1 MTTLKDIAE
10 LAGVSTATVSLAL
23 NDGKVREKTRQ
34 RVLAIARRLNYVPN
48 RVGRM
53 LHTGRAR
60 TICLLFM
67 TSPRHADIVH
77 HTSLF
82 YYLIE
87 GVLAIADQPK
97 YSLRLEVKSHEDPDL
112 LLFFDQVVGDRS
124 LDGII
129 IVPQFL
135 TDYPFLHTLQTNSF
149 PNVIFRPARF
159 GADVNYVDIE
169 NAEGG
174 RLVANLF
181 RRLGHS
187 KIAMINGP
195 DTHVDAIERERGFME
210 GLSSAGID
218 KLTRRNGDFLIQ
230 SGFSAM
236 KTILEELK
244 PDAVFCANDYMAA
257 GAIKFLCETGLRV
270 PEDVSVVG
278 YDNND
283 ICEGIIPSLTTV
295 DHRLEELGQCLAQGL
310 LALIEGEVSNVR
322 KSIVPRLV
330 ERRSHA
336 VGRPTR
342 KRLEY
347 R

>member
-1 MTTLKDIAE
+1 MTTLKDIAG
-10 LAGVSTATVSLAL
+10 LAGVSTATASLAL
-23 NDGKVREKTRQ
+23 NDGKVSEATRQ
-34 RVLAIARRLNYVPN
+34 RVRAIAQRLKYVPN

-53 LHTGRAR
+53 LHTGRAK

-87 GVLAIADQPK
+87 GVLAIADQSK

-112 LLFFDQVVGDRS
+112 ATFFAQVVGDRS

-135 TDYPFLHTLQTNSF
+135 TDCPFLQTFQAENF
-149 PNVIFRPARF
+149 PYVMFRPARF
-159 GADVNYVDIE
+159 GADINYVDIE

-174 RLVANLF
+174 RLVAELF
-181 RRLGHS
+181 ARLGHR

-195 DTHVDAIERERGFME
+195 ETHVDAIERERGFTE
-210 GLSSAGID
+210 GLSAAGID
-218 KLTRRNGDFLIQ
+218 KVIRQNGDFLIQ
-230 SGFSAM
+230 SGSSAM
-236 KTILEELK
+236 KKILEELR

-257 GAIKFLCETGLRV
+257 GAIKFLWESGLRV
-270 PEDVSVVG
+270 PQDISVVG

-283 ICEGIIPSLTTV
+283 ICEGIFPSLTTV

-310 LALIEGEVSNVR
+310 LALIEGATPNIR
-322 KSIVPRLV
+322 KTIVPRLI
-330 ERRSHA
+330 ERGSHA
-336 VGRPTR
+336 AKG
-342 KRLEY
+342 
-347 R
+347 

>member
-23 NDGKVREKTRQ
+23 NDGKVSEKTRQ

-87 GVLAIADQPK
+87 GVLAIADHAK

-135 TDYPFLHTLQTNSF
+135 TDYPFLHTLQTKSF
-149 PNVIFRPARF
+149 PYVMFRPARF
-159 GADVNYVDIE
+159 GAEVNYVDIE

-174 RLVANLF
+174 RLVAHLF
-181 RRLGHS
+181 ARLGHS

-195 DTHVDAIERERGFME
+195 QTHVDAIERERGFME

-257 GAIKFLCETGLRV
+257 GAIKFLWEAGLRV
-270 PEDVSVVG
+270 PEDISVVG

-283 ICEGIIPSLTTV
+283 ICEGIVPSLTTI
-295 DHRLEELGQCLAQGL
+295 DHRLEELGQCLAKGL
-310 LALIEGEVSNVR
+310 LALIEGTVPNVR
-322 KSIVPRLV
+322 KAILPRLI
-330 ERRSHA
+330 ERQSHA
-336 VGRPTR
+336 ARVAKSSHPV
-342 KRLEY
+342 
-347 R
+347 

>member
-1 MTTLKDIAE
+1 MTTLKDIAG
-10 LAGVSTATVSLAL
+10 LAGVSTATASLAL
-23 NDGKVREKTRQ
+23 NDGKVSEATRQ
-34 RVLAIARRLNYVPN
+34 RVRAIAQRLKYVPN

-53 LHTGRAR
+53 LHTGRAK

-87 GVLAIADQPK
+87 GVLAIADRSK

-112 LLFFDQVVGDRS
+112 ATFFAQVVGDRS

-135 TDYPFLHTLQTNSF
+135 TDCPFLQTFQAENF
-149 PNVIFRPARF
+149 PYVMFRPARF
-159 GADVNYVDIE
+159 GADINYVDIE

-174 RLVANLF
+174 RLVAELF
-181 RRLGHS
+181 ARLGHR

-195 DTHVDAIERERGFME
+195 ETHVDAIERERGFTE
-210 GLSSAGID
+210 GLATAGID
-218 KLTRRNGDFLIQ
+218 QVIRQNGDFLIQ

-236 KTILEELK
+236 KKILEDLRPE
-244 PDAVFCANDYMAA
+244 AVFCANDYMAA
-257 GAIKFLCETGLRV
+257 GAIKFLWESGLRV
-270 PEDVSVVG
+270 PQDISVVG

-283 ICEGIIPSLTTV
+283 ICEGIFPSLTTV

-310 LALIEGEVSNVR
+310 LALIEGTAPNIR
-322 KSIVPRLV
+322 KTIVPRLI
-330 ERRSHA
+330 ERGSHA
-336 VGRPTR
+336 AKG
-342 KRLEY
+342 
-347 R
+347 

>member
-1 MTTLKDIAE
+1 
-10 LAGVSTATVSLAL
+10 
-23 NDGKVREKTRQ
+23 
-34 RVLAIARRLNYVPN
+34 
-48 RVGRM
+48 
-53 LHTGRAR
+53 
-60 TICLLFM
+60 
-67 TSPRHADIVH
+67 
-77 HTSLF
+77 
-82 YYLIE
+82 
-87 GVLAIADQPK
+87 
-97 YSLRLEVKSHEDPDL
+97 
-112 LLFFDQVVGDRS
+112 
-124 LDGII
+124 
-129 IVPQFL
+129 
-135 TDYPFLHTLQTNSF
+135 
-149 PNVIFRPARF
+149 
-159 GADVNYVDIE
+159 
-169 NAEGG
+169 
-174 RLVANLF
+174 
-181 RRLGHS
+181 
-187 KIAMINGP
+187 MINGP
-195 DTHVDAIERERGFME
+195 ETHLDAIEREHGFIE
-210 GLSSAGID
+210 GLSSAGIY
-218 KLTRRNGDFLIQ
+218 KLIRRNGDFLIQ

-236 KTILEELK
+236 ITILKELK

-310 LALIEGEVSNVR
+310 LALIEGEVPIVR

>member
-1 MTTLKDIAE
+1 MTTLKDVAG
-10 LAGVSTATVSLAL
+10 LAGVSTATASLAL
-23 NDGKVREKTRQ
+23 NDGRVSEETRQ
-34 RVLAIARRLNYVPN
+34 RVLAVARRLNYVPN
-48 RVGRM
+48 RIGRM
-53 LHTGRAR
+53 LHTGRAK

-67 TSPRHADIVH
+67 TSPSHADIVH
-77 HTSLF
+77 HTSLY

-87 GVLAIADQPK
+87 GVLAIADRAK

-135 TDYPFLHTLQTNSF
+135 TDYPFLHTLQTRSF
-149 PNVIFRPARF
+149 PYVMFRPARF
-159 GADVNYVDIE
+159 GTDVNYVDIE

-174 RLVANLF
+174 RLVAHLF
-181 RRLGHS
+181 ARLGHT

-195 DTHVDAIERERGFME
+195 ETHVDAIERERGFME
-210 GLSSAGID
+210 GLSSAGIH
-218 KLTRRNGDFLIQ
+218 LLVRRHGDFLIQ

-236 KTILEELK
+236 KNILAELK

-257 GAIKFLCETGLRV
+257 GAIKFLWEAGLRV
-270 PEDVSVVG
+270 PQEISVVG

-295 DHRLEELGQCLAQGL
+295 DHRLEELGQCLTRGL
-310 LALIEGEVSNVR
+310 LDLIEGTVPNIR
-322 KSIVPRLV
+322 KSIVPRLI
-330 ERRSHA
+330 ERQSHRA
-336 VGRPTR
+336 AAGVLSV
-342 KRLEY
+342 K
-347 R
+347 

>member
-1 MTTLKDIAE
+1 MTTLKDIAG
-10 LAGVSTATVSLAL
+10 LAGVSTATASLAL
-23 NDGKVREKTRQ
+23 NDGKVSEATRQ
-34 RVLAIARRLNYVPN
+34 RVRAIAQRLKCVPN

-53 LHTGRAR
+53 LHTGRAK

-87 GVLAIADQPK
+87 GVLAIADRSK

-112 LLFFDQVVGDRS
+112 ATFFAQVVGDRS

-135 TDYPFLHTLQTNSF
+135 TDCPFLQTFQAENF
-149 PNVIFRPARF
+149 PYVMFRPARF
-159 GADVNYVDIE
+159 GADINYVDIE

-174 RLVANLF
+174 RLVAELF
-181 RRLGHS
+181 ARLGHR

-195 DTHVDAIERERGFME
+195 ETHVDAIERERGFTE
-210 GLSSAGID
+210 GLATAGID
-218 KLTRRNGDFLIQ
+218 QVIRQNGDFLIQ

-236 KTILEELK
+236 KKILEDLRPE
-244 PDAVFCANDYMAA
+244 AVFCANDYMAA
-257 GAIKFLCETGLRV
+257 GAIKFLWESGLRV
-270 PEDVSVVG
+270 PQDISVVG

-283 ICEGIIPSLTTV
+283 ICEGIFPSLTTV

-310 LALIEGEVSNVR
+310 LALIEGTAPNIR
-322 KSIVPRLV
+322 KTIVPRLI
-330 ERRSHA
+330 ERGSHA
-336 VGRPTR
+336 AKG
-342 KRLEY
+342 
-347 R
+347 